1 MRKYERAPIPEFL
14 RIKSV
19 ISAFR
24 TSNLRLTENGG
35 EAHSFWEF
43 LYVEKGDISILV
55 DGELFAL
62 TPGDLIIYKPN
73 SYHIVA
79 ALNSVT
85 INVVCFETDSPAM
98 REFSSN
104 VIRVGGEHHGTIAEI
119 INLAKLTLTTP
130 LRGDFGGMVAREDVP
145 PSTMQKLANKLE
157 LLLID
162 LYESDTARSSFQPHA
177 IHDGRFLALVKYL
190 REHIGEPVTLEEIS
204 RDLSMSVTAIQ
215 RLCRK
220 ECGCGPI
227 DLLISLRI
235 GEAKRLIAERNMN
248 FTQISEHLGF
258 SSVHY
263 FSKLFKRKT
272 GMPPSKYA
280 KSITI

>member
-1 MRKYERAPIPEFL
+1 MSPPHTHNINSKKGMRTYL
-14 RIKSV
+14 R
-19 ISAFR
+19 
-24 TSNLRLTENGG
+24 T
-35 EAHSFWEF
+35 
-43 LYVEKGDISILV
+43 
-55 DGELFAL
+55 
-62 TPGDLIIYKPN
+62 
-73 SYHIVA
+73 
-79 ALNSVT
+79 
-85 INVVCFETDSPAM
+85 
-98 REFSSN
+98 
-104 VIRVGGEHHGTIAEI
+104 HGTIAEI

-162 LYESDTARSSFQPHA
+162 LYESDTARSSFGPHA

-235 GEAKRLIAERNMN
+235 GEAKRLIA
-248 FTQISEHLGF
+248 
-258 SSVHY
+258 
-263 FSKLFKRKT
+263 KW
-272 GMPPSKYA
+272 PSKDQTLE
-280 KSITI
+280 TIGIVK